1 MKKKSKMNIQGSLF
15 FSGDKSLSHR
25 AAIFSALATGESK
38 IFNFLPAEDT
48 LNTLKIFEQL
58 GCKLTKIS
66 ETDYIVNSPGLKQWQ
81 KSPGELNVGNS
92 GTGARLLLGLFGGI
106 PGFEASLDGDSSLR
120 KRPMKR
126 VTEPL
131 REVGAKFES
140 ADKLPINIAG
150 SQLKDIHFT
159 EKLGSAQVKSA
170 MLLAALGSS
179 AGVHL
184 KEPIESR
191 NHTENMLKFCGV
203 EILEQKNEGVREI
216 ILQPP
221 YDFAAREYKIWGDI
235 SSAAFFV
242 VAGLLADSGEL
253 VLRNVLLN
261 RFRDRYL
268 TVLKRMGGNIE
279 ILPQSNQCGEPGGDI
294 IVYPSRLRGTEILP
308 DEIPALIDELP
319 ILTIAGLFAEG
330 KFAFSGAEEL
340 RVKESDR
347 ISGMVN
353 NLRNTGVA
361 VEEFEDGLHLTGDP
375 NRMLKG
381 EVDSN
386 MDHRIVMSFEIA
398 NMRSLANGADKAI
411 KIAGREWVNTS
422 FPDFYSKLEAVSQN
436 KLNSNKKLE
445 VIAIDGPAGSGKSTL
460 AAELSKAY
468 NFFQVDSGAMYRAI
482 TFQTLLT
489 VPEKEVAKFVQQQE
503 FLQLLENLNWKIEF
517 DHDKNQIIYLNG
529 KQLGQEIRTPE
540 ITKFIKYIA
549 DQPSARQKVNSEIRS
564 LKDKYSPMVVDGR
577 DIGTVVFPDA
587 DIKFYITADV
597 EERAKRRF
605 VEFSQKQSGITLD
618 EVIHQIVTRD
628 NQDISRKE
636 GGLRPA
642 DDAIFIDTTSRN
654 INVALRIVT
663 SYLRTSQSFT
673 FSINA
678 SDK

>member
-1 MKKKSKMNIQGSLF
+1 M
-15 FSGDKSLSHR
+15 
-25 AAIFSALATGESK
+25 
-38 IFNFLPAEDT
+38 
-48 LNTLKIFEQL
+48 
-58 GCKLTKIS
+58 
-66 ETDYIVNSPGLKQWQ
+66 
-81 KSPGELNVGNS
+81 
-92 GTGARLLLGLFGGI
+92 
-106 PGFEASLDGDSSLR
+106 
-120 KRPMKR
+120 
-126 VTEPL
+126 
-131 REVGAKFES
+131 
-140 ADKLPINIAG
+140 
-150 SQLKDIHFT
+150 
-159 EKLGSAQVKSA
+159 
-170 MLLAALGSS
+170 
-179 AGVHL
+179 
-184 KEPIESR
+184 
-191 NHTENMLKFCGV
+191 
-203 EILEQKNEGVREI
+203 
-216 ILQPP
+216 
-221 YDFAAREYKIWGDI
+221 
-235 SSAAFFV
+235 
-242 VAGLLADSGEL
+242 
-253 VLRNVLLN
+253 
-261 RFRDRYL
+261 
-268 TVLKRMGGNIE
+268 
-279 ILPQSNQCGEPGGDI
+279 
-294 IVYPSRLRGTEILP
+294 
-308 DEIPALIDELP
+308 P

-375 NRMLKG
+375 NRVLKG

-422 FPDFYSKLEAVSQN
+422 FPDFYSKLEEVSQK

-489 VPEKEVAKFVQQQE
+489 VPEKEVAKFVEQQE